1 MKKIICALALLT
13 AASQLP
19 AQDKI
24 VRKARVNIEEIQN
37 LMADKERKEKDTQ
50 KMLAMMDETMAML
63 TPTLTSPETK
73 KELANAWDIKAKLHM
88 FTFSPLLDNVINKQ
102 PTDTAKLAEQIYAA
116 LDAKQQCY
124 LAEKDAKEP
133 KYKIANQMDVIKFRP
148 YVAYCGQMF
157 FQNGQHKKAVEAFKR
172 WIEYPKTYTILEG
185 NADALAADEQ
195 TPQIGYFTCLA
206 AYFAKDYA
214 TLKEYLP
221 LAKTYEKEKDQVNQ
235 LMLTAYIE
243 QGDTLSWLKAGRE
256 IVVEDPSGNEAIAQN
271 LLAYYFNKNDAKE
284 ALAFTEELLSAD
296 PNSKIGNYAKGL
308 VFMNDHKYA
317 DAITFFQKA
326 IDADAEFS
334 DAYYNAGVC
343 FSNIGYDMNDAL
355 TGKKMTPA
363 QQKVEIDKVKDE
375 YAKAEPF
382 FLKVKELEPTNTHKW
397 ASRLSTVYYI
407 LGDKAKQKEMEA
419 LLGE

>member
-1 MKKIICALALLT
+1 MKKIICAIALLT
-13 AASQLP
+13 VTVSMS

-37 LMADKERKEKDTQ
+37 LMADKERKPKDTE
-50 KMLAMMDETMAML
+50 KMLAMMEETMNMI

-88 FTFSPLLDNVINKQ
+88 FIFSPLLDNVINHE
-102 PTDTAKLAEQIYAA
+102 PTDTVKLAENIYAS
-116 LDAKQQCY
+116 LDAKQQAY

-133 KYKIANQMDVIKFRP
+133 KFKIANQMDVIKFRP

-157 FQNGQHKKAVEAFKR
+157 FQNGQHKKAVEAFRR
-172 WIEYPKTYTILEG
+172 WLDYPKTYTILEN
-185 NADALAADEQ
+185 NATALAEDEQ
-195 TPQIGYFTCLA
+195 TAQIGYFTCLA
-206 AYFAKDYA
+206 AYFAKDYKA
-214 TLKEYLP
+214 LEEFMP

-243 QGDTLSWLKAGRE
+243 QGDTASWLKAGRD
-256 IVVEDPSGNEAIAQN
+256 IVVEDPAGNEAVAQN
-271 LLAYYFNKNDAKE
+271 LLAYYFNKNDSKG
-284 ALAFTEELLSAD
+284 ALAFTEDLLNAD

-308 VFMNDHKYA
+308 VFMNDRKYQ

-326 IDADAEFS
+326 IDADPEFS

-343 FSNIGYDMNDAL
+343 YSNIGYDMNDAL
-355 TGKKMTPA
+355 TGKKMTAA

-397 ASRLSTVYYI
+397 ATRLSTVYYI
-407 LGDKAKQKEMEA
+407 LGDKAKQKEMED
-419 LLGE
+419 LIGE

>member
-1 MKKIICALALLT
+1 MKKILCAMALLT
-13 AASQLP
+13 VTVSLA

-24 VRKARVNIEEIQN
+24 VRRARVNLEEIQN
-37 LMADKERKEKDTQ
+37 FMADKERKPKDTE
-50 KMLAMMDETMAML
+50 KMLAMMDETMAMI

-88 FTFSPLLDNVINKQ
+88 FIFSPLLDKVIAHE
-102 PTDTAKLAEQIYAA
+102 PTDTAKLAEEIYAA
-116 LDAKQQCY
+116 LDAKEQSY
-124 LAEKDAKEP
+124 LAEKDSKEP
-133 KYKIANQMDVIKFRP
+133 RFKVANQLDVIKFRP

-157 FQNGQHKKAVEAFKR
+157 FQNGQHAKAMDAFKR
-172 WIEYPKTYTILEG
+172 WLDYPKTYTILED
-185 NADALAADEQ
+185 NAAALAADEQ
-195 TPQIGYFTCLA
+195 TPQIAYFTCLA
-206 AYFAKDYA
+206 AYFAKDYKS
-214 TLKEYLP
+214 LFEIMP
-221 LAKTYEKEKDQVNQ
+221 QAKAYTKEKDQINQ
-235 LMLTAYIE
+235 LLLTAYIE
-243 QGDTLSWLKAGRE
+243 QGDTVNWMKTGRE
-256 IVVEDPSGNEAIAQN
+256 IVMEDPNGNEAIAQN
-271 LLAYYFNKNDAKE
+271 LMAYYFNKSDSKG
-284 ALAFTEELLSAD
+284 ALAFTEELLAVN

-317 DAITFFQKA
+317 DAITFFQKT
-326 IDADAEFS
+326 IDADPEFS

-343 FSNIGYDMNDAL
+343 YSNIGYDMNDAL

-397 ASRLSTVYYI
+397 ASRLATVYYI
-407 LGDKAKQKEMEA
+407 LGNKDKQKEMES